1 MSASTPPYF
10 VCEADPD
17 KLGDR
22 PRACGCGAPGDPC
35 PVCIAGSMKTP
46 LGEGEEPEASGD
58 GAGGLQAS
66 KPNKNLDARAA
77 WKCFAIIGG
86 HKQPR
91 IDVSRQ
97 ASILL
102 VDDDLKGREAIAT
115 MVQELGHRVVAAA
128 ATIRD
133 ASARDDSRLRPAIL
147 NISIDG
153 YRIDPVAH
161 LLQRRQRPI
170 LFITCSG
177 MRWLPSRFR
186 GHSVLQKPISIE
198 ELKETIEAIIDPEA
212 TVS

>member
-1 MSASTPPYF
+1 MLR
-10 VCEADPD
+10 DH
-17 KLGDR
+17 R
-22 PRACGCGAPGDPC
+22 
-35 PVCIAGSMKTP
+35 
-46 LGEGEEPEASGD
+46 
-58 GAGGLQAS
+58 
-66 KPNKNLDARAA
+66 
-77 WKCFAIIGG
+77 G

-97 ASILL
+97 ASILV
-102 VDDDLKGREAIAT
+102 VDDDLKGGEAIAT

-133 ASARDDSRLRPAIL
+133 ASAFAMIAEFDLAIL
-147 NISIDG
+147 NTSIDG
-153 YRIDPVAH
+153 NRIDPVAH

-177 MRWLPSRFR
+177 TRWLPSLFR